1 MGFFRI
7 SLVNLSCWFLREC
20 LGRSSMSLS
29 KLLHTILLMPAE
41 IELTKEV
48 RRVKLRRNPKD
59 PEGMKKLEPALERLN
74 ELRIQHLDQ
83 RSEEHTSELQSRLHL
98 VCRLLLEKKKHT

>member
-59 PEGMKKLEPALERLN
+59 PEGMKKLEP
-74 ELRIQHLDQ
+74 

-98 VCRLLLEKKKHT
+98 VCRLLLEKKTTLSVAPSVPTAA

>member
-1 MGFFRI
+1 MRPATEWRRCGRLPNRTAI
-7 SLVNLSCWFLREC
+7 TTSPRSMC

-83 RSEEHTSELQSRLHL
+83 KRIEFVLG
-98 VCRLLLEKKKHT
+98 

>member
-74 ELRIQHLDQ
+74 ELRIQHLD
-83 RSEEHTSELQSRLHL
+83 RPEANRVRLRL
-98 VCRLLLEKKKHT
+98 VSSISNRLLFSRK